1 MCAVKQNVKPAKKA
15 DRDLSRAYGRA
26 LNRSMKYWLI
36 WNDLFEQ
43 GKGDSKE
50 AIEAR
55 EKYLQAEA
63 EMADICSPSN
73 YPSADGA
80 PGD

>member
-1 MCAVKQNVKPAKKA
+1 MFEVKKQAKPANKA
-15 DRDLSRAYGRA
+15 ARDLDRAFARA
-26 LNRSMKYWLI
+26 LDRSKKYWLI

-63 EMADICSPSN
+63 EMADICQHPL
-73 YPSADGA
+73 PATTARD
-80 PGD
+80 